1 MAVEATV
8 PPLPD
13 KEWDDADFEITI
25 DPTLLQDDFYHDQ
38 EEESCSS
45 GEEEGLDDDPPCD
58 YTEDL

>member
-8 PPLPD
+8 TPLLD
-13 KEWDDADFEITI
+13 EEWYDAEFNITI
-25 DPTLLQDDFYHDQ
+25 NPTLLQEDFYHDQ

-58 YTEDL
+58 YMEDL